1 MSLSELR
8 RKLFNLWIK
17 KKTKNLT
24 QIPLF
29 VMHFDYKKFKA
40 EGKRNSCM
48 LHIHP
53 ELAEDKFIKS
63 KLQEVVDYVR
73 DNYDMDIFTRI

>member
-1 MSLSELR
+1 MSGLQ
-8 RKLFNLWIK
+8 KLFNLWIK

-29 VMHFDYKKFKA
+29 VMVFDYKKFKS

-53 ELAEDKFIKS
+53 ELAEDEFVKS

>member
-1 MSLSELR
+1 MNLSGLQ
-8 RKLFNLWIK
+8 KLFNLWIK

-29 VMHFDYKKFKA
+29 VMVFDYKKFKSK
-40 EGKRNSCM
+40 GKKNSCM

-53 ELAEDKFIKS
+53 ELAEDEFVKS
-63 KLQEVVDYVR
+63 KLQEAVDYVR

>member
-1 MSLSELR
+1 MNLSVLR
-8 RKLFNLWIK
+8 RKLFNLYIR

-29 VMHFDYKKFKA
+29 IMAFDYKKFKA
-40 EGKRNSCM
+40 EGKKNSCM

-53 ELAEDKFIKS
+53 ELAEDKFVKS

-73 DNYDMDIFTRI
+73 GNYDMDIFTKI